1 MMNNKDQMLMRGV
14 IVALIG
20 AVVLL
25 GPHVLRSEG
34 WRELL
39 GGAQLVGW
47 FALALG
53 VAMIAVDLLRRARKR

>member
-20 AVVLL
+20 AVVLI
-25 GPHVLRSEG
+25 GPHVLRSES

-39 GGAQLVGW
+39 GSAQLVGW

-53 VAMIAVDLLRRARKR
+53 VAMIGVDLLRRARR